1 MSWGVLNQ
9 CPFLGDE
16 PKRKHLLVLAALPA
30 RANHVV
36 IANAKNDSSF
46 SVWTFNLL

>member
-16 PKRKHLLVLAALPA
+16 PKTSA
-30 RANHVV
+30 RANG
-36 IANAKNDSSF
+36 APSARQSRGDRK
-46 SVWTFNLL
+46 W